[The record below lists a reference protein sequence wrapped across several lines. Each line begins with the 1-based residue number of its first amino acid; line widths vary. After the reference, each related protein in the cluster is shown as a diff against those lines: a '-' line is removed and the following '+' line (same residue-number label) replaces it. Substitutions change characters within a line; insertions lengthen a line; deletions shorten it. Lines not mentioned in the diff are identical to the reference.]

1 MSLLSRVTTGRVK
14 APYRL
19 LVWGT
24 AGVGKTTL
32 AAQAPAPIF
41 LPVEE
46 GCNNLDVAR
55 LPQPQNWSEVLASI
69 QALTT
74 EKHDWKTLVID
85 TLNAAEP
92 MVWATVIA
100 AANGTRGAGKVTSIE
115 QVGGGYGKGYV
126 AAVDEWRLMTAM
138 LEKLQRDRGMNVIML
153 AHPTD
158 PKEFKNPEGDNFD
171 VWKIAMHPSAAG
183 FLVGWCEDVL
193 FARWQVL
200 VASEEKKGAKGIS
213 TGKRIVQTQEDGPW
227 RAKNRHGMP
236 PVLPLAWPAIAAY
249 LDGASA
255 ADLKARIGC
264 AVNSITS
271 PETKKA
277 AEEAFAAAGDDIAKL
292 ALVERRI
299 TTKRS

>member
-1 MSLLSRVTTGRVK
+1 MSLLGKVTTGKVK

-55 LPQPQNWSEVLASI
+55 LPQPQNWGDVLSSI

-74 EKHDWKTLVID
+74 ERHEFKTLIID

-92 MVWATVIA
+92 MVWSTVIA
-100 AANGTRGAGKVTSIE
+100 AANGSRGAGKVTSIE

-183 FLVGWCEDVL
+183 FLVGWSEDVL
-193 FARWQVL
+193 FARWEVL
-200 VASEEKKGAKGIS
+200 VATEDKKPSKGIS
-213 TGKRIVQTQEDGPW
+213 TGRRIVQTQENGPW

-236 PVLPLAWPAIAAY
+236 PVLPLSWPVLAAY
-249 LDGASA
+249 LDGASPG
-255 ADLKARIGC
+255 DMKARIGC
-264 AVNSITS
+264 ALNSITS
-271 PETKKA
+271 AEIKKA
-277 AEEAFAAAGDDIAKL
+277 AEEALTAAGDDIAKL
-292 ALVERRI
+292 ALVEQRI
-299 TTKRS
+299 TKKRS